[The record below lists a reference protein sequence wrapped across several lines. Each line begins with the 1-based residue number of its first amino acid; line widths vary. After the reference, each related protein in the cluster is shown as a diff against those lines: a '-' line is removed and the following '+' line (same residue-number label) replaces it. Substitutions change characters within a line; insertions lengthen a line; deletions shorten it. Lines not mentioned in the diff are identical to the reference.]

1 MCTHATD
8 CWALKRHA
16 SKHYEH
22 IARPLQLKQSR
33 NLRITLAAAA
43 AVPALLLPPF
53 LAHIRLPHTAQR
65 GPAGY
70 LGSRWLLG
78 WQ

>member
-1 MCTHATD
+1 MPLTHATD

-22 IARPLQLKQSR
+22 IARPLQLKQSH

-43 AVPALLLPPF
+43 TVPALLLPP
-53 LAHIRLPHTAQR
+53 LS
-65 GPAGY
+65 GKN
-70 LGSRWLLG
+70 S
-78 WQ
+78 